1 MKERA
6 FMNSLS
12 TNPPKGNTENRQP
25 EQDLAFIRQLME
37 RSRRVTVLGG
47 HHFVAWGLLLEVG
60 LLLSWLNFEKQLAL
74 TPAFIWGPLIVAGYA
89 YTFWAQRRDRAVE
102 GAESRDGYLIGL
114 VWLCFGICSLMVLLA
129 DLWFQVIPSR
139 ALAGLFATLS
149 GAAFFLHGSLAGI
162 RWLRNVGILWWLAAI
177 PLYLWPGAHTLPAY
191 AVLLLLLQVVPGWIL
206 AQERR
211 RLLAAE
217 AGVSL

>member
-1 MKERA
+1 
-6 FMNSLS
+6 MNLS
-12 TNPPKGNTENRQP
+12 IVPPPGNAETRQP

-47 HHFVAWGLLLEVG
+47 HYFVAWGLLVEVG
-60 LLLSWLNFEKQLAL
+60 LLLSWLSFERYLTLPPAL
-74 TPAFIWGPLIVAGYA
+74 IWAPLVLAGYA
-89 YTFWAQRRDRAVE
+89 YTFWSQRRDRAVE

-114 VWLCFGICSLMVLLA
+114 VWLCFGICSLMVLLG

-139 ALAGLFATLS
+139 ALAGLFATLT
-149 GAAFFLHGSLAGI
+149 GAAFFLHASLAGI
-162 RWLRNVGILWWLAAI
+162 PWLRNVGILWWLAAI
-177 PLYLWPGAHTLPAY
+177 PLYLWPGAYTLPAY
-191 AVLLLLLQVVPGWIL
+191 AVLLLGLQIVPGWIL
-206 AQERR
+206 ARERR

>member
-1 MKERA
+1 
-6 FMNSLS
+6 MNLS
-12 TNPPKGNTENRQP
+12 IVPPPGNAETRQP

-47 HHFVAWGLLLEVG
+47 HYFVAWGLLVEVG
-60 LLLSWLNFEKQLAL
+60 LLLSWLSYERYLTLPPAL
-74 TPAFIWGPLIVAGYA
+74 IWAPLVLAGYA
-89 YTFWAQRRDRAVE
+89 YTFWSQRRDRAVE

-114 VWLCFGICSLMVLLA
+114 VWLCFGICSLMVLLG

-139 ALAGLFATLS
+139 ALAGLFATLT
-149 GAAFFLHGSLAGI
+149 GAAFFLHASLAGI
-162 RWLRNVGILWWLAAI
+162 PWLRNVGILWWLSAI
-177 PLYLWPGAHTLPAY
+177 PLYLWPGAYTLPAY
-191 AVLLLLLQVVPGWIL
+191 AVLLLGLQIVPGWIL

-211 RLLAAE
+211 RLLTAE